1 MINILI
7 KKRTSFTDIEEEKNK
22 VVAKNAILKLEANS
36 KNDLELEIIFTSP
49 ENIRNLNK
57 EYRGNNKPTDVL
69 SFPQTHFKQS
79 KLNILGSIVIC
90 PEIAKE
96 REEPIEE
103 LIKHGI
109 LHLYGFDH
117 ETDEAKWDEAAKIIN
132 CNF

>member
-7 KKRTSFTDIEEEKNK
+7 KRQTSFTDIEEEKNK
-22 VVAKNAILKLEANS
+22 AVAKNTILKLGANS
-36 KNDLELEIIFTSP
+36 KNDLELEIIFISP
-49 ENIRNLNK
+49 EDIRNLNK

-90 PEIAKE
+90 PEIARE